1 MAQVTVPKYTTQKS
15 MFTVSLKLYK
25 FNEGFFSGAKDSKFL
40 WRPVEL
46 WDIEL
51 FFPWQLLPTQPIS
64 EIDLIEEKLPASVSE
79 NKGVLPS
86 GSATFSNKF
95 SAKILKVHLWIKGA
109 SLHLIPN
116 SLMAWHWFNS
126 FSLLKSSCLKT
137 SSFDKD
143 LITYNLS
150 KPSKMK
156 YQVLKESS
164 VRNVCCPLM
173 AGNHSQTNSNRKIGT
188 DLFSL

>member
-1 MAQVTVPKYTTQKS
+1 
-15 MFTVSLKLYK
+15 
-25 FNEGFFSGAKDSKFL
+25 
-40 WRPVEL
+40 
-46 WDIEL
+46 
-51 FFPWQLLPTQPIS
+51 
-64 EIDLIEEKLPASVSE
+64 
-79 NKGVLPS
+79 
-86 GSATFSNKF
+86 
-95 SAKILKVHLWIKGA
+95 
-109 SLHLIPN
+109 
-116 SLMAWHWFNS
+116 MAWHWFNS

-173 AGNHSQTNSNRKIGT
+173 AGNHSQTNSNRKIGI
-188 DLFSL
+188 DLFSLQSYPMTKACSSSNVCQQTCSYGEDCSYWISLKKIGLVSSVMKDNVCYPYYRGVCGKSHTFLSGKCFQKIC